1 MKLLVCTLLPSLYDS
16 ATILFSSLGH
26 NRLVGS
32 ALLRIEFGHLISMT
46 DRHPLIGCST
56 AHIPLVSAPRHGTT
70 SF

>member
-32 ALLRIEFGHLISMT
+32 APLRIEFGHF
-46 DRHPLIGCST
+46 DQYD
-56 AHIPLVSAPRHGTT
+56 
-70 SF
+70 